1 MSTTSCSSSVRPPTQ
16 NDLLLKNLLQFYT
29 VPTNLSAMMSI
40 INGES
45 RISLR
50 IIDWFITNY
59 SKLYYTIYELPIS
72 TGEIIRFKV
81 HDQYKLKLKSFSKKR
96 FDIFC
101 RHQRISILYDKE
113 KSLYLE
119 STIAQLNCFK
129 WVIENRVIDY
139 IEEHYDDILAD
150 MNNRNSNTIS
160 KKSRAA
166 FFDEDET
173 TTSATTTTNSKTR
186 KKRQELSISAVKT
199 LKKEYVHIVM
209 KFN

>member
-1 MSTTSCSSSVRPPTQ
+1 MNTTATTSVNSTQ
-16 NDLLLKNLLQFYT
+16 NELLLKTLLQYY
-29 VPTNLSAMMSI
+29 NEGDHLQKMMTI

-59 SKLYYTIYELPIS
+59 SKLYY
-72 TGEIIRFKV
+72 IIFHVKMSNGDMMRFKV

-101 RHQRISILYDKE
+101 RHQRISIVYDAE
-113 KSLYLE
+113 NDLSFE

-129 WVIENRVIDY
+129 WVIENNILDY
-139 IEEHYDDILAD
+139 IETNYTDILAD
-150 MNNRNSNTIS
+150 MNARNSVFS
-160 KKSRAA
+160 KKNLDVLAIT
-166 FFDEDET
+166 D
-173 TTSATTTTNSKTR
+173 NNKTR
-186 KKRQELSISAVKT
+186 KKRQELSVSA
-199 LKKEYVHIVM
+199 LKNMMKEHVQITV

>member
-1 MSTTSCSSSVRPPTQ
+1 
-16 NDLLLKNLLQFYT
+16 
-29 VPTNLSAMMSI
+29 MSI

-59 SKLYYTIYELPIS
+59 SKLYYTIYEVPTNDGS
-72 TGEIIRFKV
+72 TIRFKV

-113 KSLYLE
+113 NSLYLE
-119 STIAQLNCFK
+119 STIAQMNCFK
-129 WVIENRVIDY
+129 WVIENRILEY
-139 IEEHYDDILAD
+139 IEEHYNEILSD
-150 MNNRNSNTIS
+150 MNARNSTTLS
-160 KKSRAA
+160 KRNH
-166 FFDEDET
+166 ET
-173 TTSATTTTNSKTR
+173 LLLDTNKTR
-186 KKRQELSISAVKT
+186 KKRQELSVSAVKT

-209 KFN
+209 KFT

>member
-1 MSTTSCSSSVRPPTQ
+1 MSCISTSNSRPPTQ

-29 VPTNLSAMMSI
+29 VPSNLSAMMSI

-72 TGEIIRFKV
+72 TGEVIRFKV

-113 KSLYLE
+113 NSLYLE

-129 WVIENRVIDY
+129 WVIENRVIEY
-139 IEEHYDDILAD
+139 IEEHYDDILSD
-150 MNNRNSNTIS
+150 MNNRNSNTLS
-160 KKSRAA
+160 KKSR
-166 FFDEDET
+166 FDEEGLEAAS
-173 TTSATTTTNSKTR
+173 SATNSKTR

>member
-1 MSTTSCSSSVRPPTQ
+1 MATTTTTITTSTQ
-16 NDLLLKNLLQFYT
+16 NELLLKNLLHFYNEDDNK
-29 VPTNLSAMMSI
+29 NLKIMMNI

-59 SKLYYTIYELPIS
+59 SKLYYTVYPVILNND
-72 TGEIIRFKV
+72 EIMRFKV
-81 HDQYKLKLKSFSKKR
+81 HDQYKNKLKSFSKKR

-101 RHQRISILYDKE
+101 RHQRISIVYDKE
-113 KSLYLE
+113 KNLYLE

-129 WVIENRVIDY
+129 WVIENCILNF
-139 IEEHYDDILAD
+139 IEDNFDDILLD
-150 MNNRNSNTIS
+150 MNLRNSTNQS
-160 KKSRAA
+160 KKSR
-166 FFDEDET
+166 DEIQD
-173 TTSATTTTNSKTR
+173 NNKTR
-186 KKRQELSISAVKT
+186 KKRQELSVSAVKT

>member
-1 MSTTSCSSSVRPPTQ
+1 MSLIKSTSDYCMNQ
-16 NDLLLKNLLQFYT
+16 NELLLNSLMDFYKE
-29 VPTNLSAMMSI
+29 PEHINKMMSV

-45 RISLR
+45 QISLR

-59 SKLYYTIYELPIS
+59 SKFYYTIYELTTS
-72 TGEIIRFKV
+72 KGEKIRFKV

-129 WVIENRVIDY
+129 WVIENNILNY
-139 IEEHYDDILAD
+139 IEEHYKEILED
-150 MNNRNSNTIS
+150 MNNRNSTVSN
-160 KKSRAA
+160 KYR
-166 FFDEDET
+166 EDN
-173 TTSATTTTNSKTR
+173 AINKTR
-186 KKRQELSISAVKT
+186 KKRQELSISAVKS
-199 LKKEYVHIVM
+199 LKKEYVNITV

>member
-1 MSTTSCSSSVRPPTQ
+1 MSFSLNTAINQTQ
-16 NDLLLKNLLQFYT
+16 NDVLLISLMEFYKETERLQQ
-29 VPTNLSAMMSI
+29 MMSI

-59 SKLYYTIYELPIS
+59 SKLYYTIYELPS
-72 TGEIIRFKV
+72 NTGNGEMMRFKV

-101 RHQRISILYDKE
+101 RHQRTPILFDKE
-113 KSLYLE
+113 KSLFLE

-129 WVIENRVIDY
+129 WVIENKVLEYIDA
-139 IEEHYDDILAD
+139 HYDAILQD
-150 MNNRNSNTIS
+150 MNSRNS
-160 KKSRAA
+160 
-166 FFDEDET
+166 
-173 TTSATTTTNSKTR
+173 TSFSCKRNLEIADPDNKTR
-186 KKRQELSISAVKT
+186 KKRQELSISAVKS
-199 LKKEYVHIVM
+199 LKKEHVNIVI

>member
-1 MSTTSCSSSVRPPTQ
+1 MSFAIAQTQ
-16 NDLLLKNLLQFYT
+16 NDVLLTSLMEFYEDNDKLKQ
-29 VPTNLSAMMSI
+29 MMSI

-59 SKLYYTIYELPIS
+59 SKHCYTIYELPVNKNAD
-72 TGEIIRFKV
+72 EMMRFKV

-101 RHQRISILYDKE
+101 RHDRTDILYDKE
-113 KSLYLE
+113 KSLYLQ

-129 WVIENRVIDY
+129 WVIENKILEYIDA
-139 IEEHYDDILAD
+139 HYDEILQD
-150 MNNRNSNTIS
+150 MNNRNS
-160 KKSRAA
+160 
-166 FFDEDET
+166 
-173 TTSATTTTNSKTR
+173 TSASSLKKRLNDNTDPNNKTR
-186 KKRQELSISAVKT
+186 KKRQELSISAVRS
-199 LKKEYVHIVM
+199 LKKEFVNIVV

>member
-1 MSTTSCSSSVRPPTQ
+1 MSLVLNQTQ
-16 NDLLLKNLLQFYT
+16 NDLLLTSLLEFYKD
-29 VPTNLSAMMSI
+29 NENIQKMMKI

-59 SKLYYTIYELPIS
+59 SKFYYTIYELPEPNNP
-72 TGEIIRFKV
+72 TEMMRFKV

-101 RHQRISILYDKE
+101 RHERTPVLYDKE

-119 STIAQLNCFK
+119 STIAQLNCFR
-129 WVIENRVIDY
+129 WVIENKILEY
-139 IEEHYDDILAD
+139 IEEHYTDILQD
-150 MNNRNSNTIS
+150 MNNRNST
-160 KKSRAA
+160 SRSIKRN
-166 FFDEDET
+166 ET
-173 TTSATTTTNSKTR
+173 NDNNKTR
-186 KKRQELSISAVKT
+186 KKRQELSISAVKS
-199 LKKEYVHIVM
+199 LKKEYVNIVV

>member
-1 MSTTSCSSSVRPPTQ
+1 MPSH
-16 NDLLLKNLLQFYT
+16 LK
-29 VPTNLSAMMSI
+29 AMMSI

-59 SKLYYTIYELPIS
+59 SKLYYTIYELPAS
-72 TGEIIRFKV
+72 TGEFIRFKV

-101 RHQRISILYDKE
+101 RHQRISILYDKDN
-113 KSLYLE
+113 SLYLE

-129 WVIENRVIDY
+129 WVIENRVMDY

-150 MNNRNSNTIS
+150 MNTRNSNTLS
-160 KKSRAA
+160 KRLRGDTVSEFAG
-166 FFDEDET
+166 D
-173 TTSATTTTNSKTR
+173 SKTR

>member
-1 MSTTSCSSSVRPPTQ
+1 MSLNINQTQ
-16 NDLLLKNLLQFYT
+16 NDVLLTSLMEFYKDTERLQK
-29 VPTNLSAMMSI
+29 MMSV

-59 SKLYYTIYELPIS
+59 SKLYYTIYELPFDNG
-72 TGEIIRFKV
+72 TNEMMRFKV

-101 RHQRISILYDKE
+101 RHQRTPILYDKE

-129 WVIENRVIDY
+129 WVIENKILDY
-139 IEEHYDDILAD
+139 IEEHYEYILQD
-150 MNNRNSNTIS
+150 MNNRNSTSTSI
-160 KKSRAA
+160 KRRV
-166 FFDEDET
+166 DESSD
-173 TTSATTTTNSKTR
+173 NNKTR
-186 KKRQELSISAVKT
+186 KKRQELSVSAVKS
-199 LKKEYVHIVM
+199 LKKEYVDIIV

>member
-1 MSTTSCSSSVRPPTQ
+1 MSLNINQTQ
-16 NDLLLKNLLQFYT
+16 NDVLLTSLMEFYKDTEKLQK
-29 VPTNLSAMMSI
+29 MMSV

-59 SKLYYTIYELPIS
+59 SKLYYTIYELPLNNG
-72 TGEIIRFKV
+72 TDEMMRFKV

-101 RHQRISILYDKE
+101 RHQRTPILYDKE

-129 WVIENRVIDY
+129 WVIENKVLDY
-139 IEEHYDDILAD
+139 IEENYEDILQD
-150 MNNRNSNTIS
+150 MNNRNS
-160 KKSRAA
+160 
-166 FFDEDET
+166 
-173 TTSATTTTNSKTR
+173 TSTSIKRRVEESSGENNKTR
-186 KKRQELSISAVKT
+186 KKRQELSISAVKS
-199 LKKEYVHIVM
+199 LKKEYVDIVV

>member
-1 MSTTSCSSSVRPPTQ
+1 MSLSTIQTQ
-16 NDLLLKNLLQFYT
+16 NDVLLSSLMEFYKDNDKLQK
-29 VPTNLSAMMSI
+29 MMSI

-59 SKLYYTIYELPIS
+59 SKLYYTIYELPANNGK
-72 TGEIIRFKV
+72 TNGTTEEMIRFKV

-101 RHQRISILYDKE
+101 RHQRTPILYDKE

-129 WVIENRVIDY
+129 WVIENKILDY
-139 IEEHYDDILAD
+139 IEENYEPILQD
-150 MNNRNSNTIS
+150 MNNRNS
-160 KKSRAA
+160 
-166 FFDEDET
+166 
-173 TTSATTTTNSKTR
+173 TSTSVKNRLEEVGGENNKTR
-186 KKRQELSISAVKT
+186 KKRQELSISAVKS
-199 LKKEYVHIVM
+199 LKKEYVNIVV

>member
-1 MSTTSCSSSVRPPTQ
+1 MSLVIHETQ
-16 NDLLLKNLLQFYT
+16 NDVLFTSLMEFYKDNERLQK
-29 VPTNLSAMMSI
+29 MMSI

-59 SKLYYTIYELPIS
+59 SKLYYTIYELPAN
-72 TGEIIRFKV
+72 GELIRFKV

-101 RHQRISILYDKE
+101 RHQRTPILFDKE

-129 WVIENRVIDY
+129 WVIENQILDY
-139 IEEHYDDILAD
+139 IETHYDAILLD
-150 MNNRNSNTIS
+150 MNNRNS
-160 KKSRAA
+160 
-166 FFDEDET
+166 
-173 TTSATTTTNSKTR
+173 TSTSIKNRNNEEGGENNKTR
-186 KKRQELSISAVKT
+186 KKRQELSVSAVKS
-199 LKKEYVHIVM
+199 LKKEYVNIVV